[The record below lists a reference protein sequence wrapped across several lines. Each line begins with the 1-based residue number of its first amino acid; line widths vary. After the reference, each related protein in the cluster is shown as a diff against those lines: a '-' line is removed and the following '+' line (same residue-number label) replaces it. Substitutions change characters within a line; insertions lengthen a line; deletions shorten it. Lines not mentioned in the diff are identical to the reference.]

1 MAQQTALEWLAK
13 EFCKNGIDIGSGYKA
28 AYEIPKQLLEQ
39 AKEMEKDQI
48 CEAWQHGKQ
57 QTFLG
62 LGKVLTS
69 EEYYNE
75 TYNK

>member
-1 MAQQTALEWLAK
+1 MAQQTAVEWLVQELENVDYNPLEKGGYDTAK
-13 EFCKNGIDIGSGYKA
+13 KRII
-28 AYEIPKQLLEQ
+28 EQ
-39 AKEMEKDQI
+39 AKAMEKDQI